1 MSEYM
6 EAYIDLTDCSP
17 EVDRG
22 IRNGKGE
29 FDAVRISHRNVMIRL
44 SPSTVS
50 RAFVTLCENRMREG
64 FIDRDGL
71 KAIREYLED

>member
-17 EVDRG
+17 EVDKG
-22 IRNGKGE
+22 IRNCRGE
-29 FDAVRISHRNVMIRL
+29 FDAIRISHRNVMIRL

-50 RAFVTLCENRMREG
+50 RAFVTLCQNRIRESY
-64 FIDRDGL
+64 IDRDGMR
-71 KAIREYLED
+71 AIREYLEG